1 MAHVCVTEIMVC
13 LCVCFVQKKPM
24 ISESDDDDDIP
35 LVSFT
40 FSSNSTVLATLLYMF
55 VYTHVQASRRILTK
69 EAIPKATPIRPLHPV
84 KEEVDGLGLDMKPKV
99 KVKVCPYLKEHLH
112 MYVVAHEV
120 VVGVVRCI
128 TVHLP
133 PLSEP
138 GENRSKERGFV

>member
-40 FSSNSTVLATLLYMF
+40 FSSNSTILATLLYMF

-99 KVKVCPYLKEHLH
+99 KVKVCP
-112 MYVVAHEV
+112 
-120 VVGVVRCI
+120 
-128 TVHLP
+128 
-133 PLSEP
+133 
-138 GENRSKERGFV
+138 